1 MIDASDL
8 RIFAEVAR
16 ESGNH
21 AVALV
26 KRSVTKGSVNV
37 KTQLRSEAQQSSS
50 FKQIARTIDFDTE
63 TTASHIETQIGPNKG
78 IGGSASLG
86 GIAYFG
92 TSKPG
97 GGTLPDPVKALEVE
111 APKLESAIA
120 DIMTEVFG

>member
-37 KTQLRSEAQQSSS
+37 KKQLRSEAEQSSS

-63 TTASHIETQIGPNKG
+63 STSTYVETQIGPNTS

-97 GGTLPDPVKALEVE
+97 GGTLPDPVGALSAE
-111 APKLESAIA
+111 APRLEAAIG
-120 DIMTEVFG
+120 DIMTEIFG